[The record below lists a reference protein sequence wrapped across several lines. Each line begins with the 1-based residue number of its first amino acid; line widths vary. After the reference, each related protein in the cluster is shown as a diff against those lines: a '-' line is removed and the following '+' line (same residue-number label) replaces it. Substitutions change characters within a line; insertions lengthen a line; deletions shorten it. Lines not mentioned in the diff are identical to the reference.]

1 MGTGKNITLAGGIA
15 LSAAIAPPAFA
26 PRLWRGNTSGEKS
39 DPDTR
44 SSPLGRGGRSCH
56 FDLPT
61 TRLAIL
67 VLRSQTHHFCLA
79 AYAAHAV
86 KIVTNMSATFLGVIS
101 VERVIDGRFPLL
113 QELGG
118 TESSS
123 AYLTEMNDGQA
134 HNAAIKIFP
143 FASVDIETT
152 TARWEVA
159 ETLSHPH
166 LMPLF
171 CTGRCEFEGKDLL
184 YVVTKY
190 ADETLSQILPERA
203 LTPREAREML
213 GPVLDALSY
222 LHQRGL
228 THGHLRPTNIMVID
242 DQVML
247 SPDFGWCSR
256 TPSLYDPPE
265 ADAGIVTPAG
275 DIWSLGVLLVE
286 ALTQQSPASDRSQG
300 GEPEIPA
307 NLPEPFFTICRECLR
322 TNPKRRCTLAA
333 IEALLDPTQVAPP
346 QITELAAP
354 LQVAKP
360 AAKPAAEP
368 AVQPAAAIVDHTAA
382 DHTTVDDTAKPS
394 YGIRAK
400 ILASVV
406 AVLLLSLAAF
416 NFGWNLTPTSAAPAP
431 QPTASQPIV
440 TPAAHGFTASAPSA
454 APTPA
459 AESPAG
465 VVKGSP
471 IHQALPDIPAKVIGA
486 IQGHFKVEIGVE
498 VDQAGNVSHA
508 SIDSPGPSSYFAGR
522 ALQAAQN
529 WKFAPAKVDGR
540 TVASKWLLQFQ
551 FGRSQS
557 VVTQSEETP

>member
-1 MGTGKNITLAGGIA
+1 MGTGKNITLAGGI
-15 LSAAIAPPAFA
+15 
-26 PRLWRGNTSGEKS
+26 
-39 DPDTR
+39 
-44 SSPLGRGGRSCH
+44 CH
-56 FDLPT
+56 FGLST

-67 VLRSQTHHFCLA
+67 VLRSQTLHFCVA
-79 AYAAHAV
+79 AYAADAI
-86 KIVTNMSATFLGVIS
+86 KIVSNMSATFLGVIS
-101 VERVIDGRFPLL
+101 VERVIDGKFPLL

-123 AYLTEMNDGQA
+123 AYLTEINDGQA

-143 FASVDIETT
+143 FESVDILTT

-203 LTPREAREML
+203 LTPHEAREML

-228 THGHLRPTNIMVID
+228 THGHLRPTNIMVIE

-256 TPSLYDPPE
+256 TRSLYDPPE
-265 ADAGIVTPAG
+265 ADAGNVTPAG
-275 DIWSLGVLLVE
+275 DIWSLGILLVE
-286 ALTQQSPASDRSQG
+286 ALTQQPPAWDTSQG
-300 GEPEIPA
+300 GEQEIPSTI
-307 NLPEPFFTICRECLR
+307 PEPFYTICRECLR
-322 TNPKRRCTLAA
+322 VDPARRCTLAA
-333 IEALLDPTQVAPP
+333 IEALLDPTQVRPP
-346 QITELAAP
+346 QLAE
-354 LQVAKP
+354 
-360 AAKPAAEP
+360 PAAEL
-368 AVQPAAAIVDHTAA
+368 AVEPTEAIIDGTSVDHTS
-382 DHTTVDDTAKPS
+382 VDGTAKPF
-394 YGIRAK
+394 YGRRAK
-400 ILASVV
+400 ILAGTVV
-406 AVLLLSLAAF
+406 VLLLTFAAF

-431 QPTASQPIV
+431 QPTVPQPTA
-440 TPAAHGFTASAPSA
+440 TPAPHAFTASAPSA
-454 APTPA
+454 ASTAQPIRTPAPA

-471 IHQALPDIPAKVIGA
+471 THQAMPDIPANIAGA
-486 IQGHFKVEIGVE
+486 IQGHFKVEIGVA
-498 VDQAGNVSHA
+498 VDPAGNVSHA
-508 SIDSPGPSSYFAGR
+508 SIDSAGPSSYFADR
-522 ALQAAQN
+522 ALRAAQN
-529 WKFAPAKVDGR
+529 WKFTPAKVDGR
-540 TVASKWLLQFQ
+540 AVASTWLLQFQ

>member
-1 MGTGKNITLAGGIA
+1 
-15 LSAAIAPPAFA
+15 
-26 PRLWRGNTSGEKS
+26 
-39 DPDTR
+39 
-44 SSPLGRGGRSCH
+44 
-56 FDLPT
+56 
-61 TRLAIL
+61 
-67 VLRSQTHHFCLA
+67 
-79 AYAAHAV
+79 
-86 KIVTNMSATFLGVIS
+86 MSATFLGVIS

-123 AYLTEMNDGQA
+123 AYLTEINDGQA

-143 FASVDIETT
+143 FESVDIEIT

-171 CTGRCEFEGKDLL
+171 CTGRCESEGKDLL

-256 TPSLYDPPE
+256 TRSLYDPPE
-265 ADAGIVTPAG
+265 ADAGIVSPAG
-275 DIWSLGVLLVE
+275 DIWSLGILLVE
-286 ALTQQSPASDRSQG
+286 ALTQQPPAWATSQG

-307 NLPEPFFTICRECLR
+307 TIPEPFFTICRECLR
-322 TNPKRRCTLAA
+322 TDPTRRCTLAT
-333 IEALLDPTQVAPP
+333 IEALLDPPQVRKPP
-346 QITELAAP
+346 AES
-354 LQVAKP
+354 
-360 AAKPAAEP
+360 AAKPVAESTP
-368 AVQPAAAIVDHTAA
+368 AVQPAEAIVDHAA
-382 DHTTVDDTAKPS
+382 VDRVFADQGSLDNTAKPS

-406 AVLLLSLAAF
+406 AVLLLTFAAF

-431 QPTASQPIV
+431 QPTVPQPIV
-440 TPAAHGFTASAPSA
+440 TPAAHALTASASSA
-454 APTPA
+454 GPTPG
-459 AESPAG
+459 AEPSQG
-465 VVKGSP
+465 LVKGSP
-471 IHQALPDIPAKVIGA
+471 THQALPDIPAKVIGA

-498 VDQAGNVSHA
+498 VDRAGNVSHA
-508 SIDSPGPSSYFAGR
+508 SIDSAGPSSYFADR
-522 ALQAAQN
+522 ALRAAQS
-529 WKFAPAKVDGR
+529 WKFTPAKVDGR
-540 TVASKWLLQFQ
+540 AVASTWLLRFQ